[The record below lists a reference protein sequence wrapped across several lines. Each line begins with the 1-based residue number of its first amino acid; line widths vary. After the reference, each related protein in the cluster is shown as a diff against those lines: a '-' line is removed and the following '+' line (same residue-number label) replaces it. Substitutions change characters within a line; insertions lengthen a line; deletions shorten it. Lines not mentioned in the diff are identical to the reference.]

1 MGHKARPPS
10 KKAYHHGDLRP
21 ALVDAALAI
30 VQRHGLPALTMR
42 AVARKAKV
50 SHMAAYHHFADKAAL
65 VAAVAE
71 EGFRALRREMLERI
85 ARFPDNPFAR
95 LRESGIA
102 YVVFAVKNPNLFRVM
117 FGPLTAADSQ
127 HPGLAEAA
135 SATFDE
141 LLGLVRGSQES
152 KATTDDVTRQ
162 IGVTAWAL
170 VHGLA
175 MLCIDGQLGSEGAE
189 PEQAERLAYMVTGG
203 LFHGLRDRSG
213 DSQENADR
221 TQR

>member
-1 MGHKARPPS
+1 MGHKARSP
-10 KKAYHHGDLRP
+10 KKSAYHHGDLRP
-21 ALVDAALAI
+21 ALVHAALDI
-30 VQRHGLPALTMR
+30 VQRRGLDALTMR
-42 AVARKAKV
+42 AVARAARV

-85 ARFPDNPFAR
+85 ARFPDDPRAR
-95 LRESGIA
+95 LRESGVA

-117 FGPLTAADSQ
+117 FGPGTADDSR
-127 HPGLAEAA
+127 HPGLAEA
-135 SATFDE
+135 SAAAFDE

-152 KATTDDVTRQ
+152 KTMSDDATRQ

-175 MLCIDGQLGSEGAE
+175 ILCIDGQLGPEAAGPEG
-189 PEQAERLAYMVTGG
+189 AERLAYMVTGG
-203 LFHGLRDRSG
+203 LFRGLRDTSRDG
-213 DSQENADR
+213 RATDER
-221 TQR
+221 TTP